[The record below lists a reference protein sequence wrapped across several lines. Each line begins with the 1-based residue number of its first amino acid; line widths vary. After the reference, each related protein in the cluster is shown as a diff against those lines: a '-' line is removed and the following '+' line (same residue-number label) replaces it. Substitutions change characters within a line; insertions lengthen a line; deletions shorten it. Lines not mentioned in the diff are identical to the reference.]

1 MNLLLYKTLAG
12 LLIFLVAFVMAL
24 PALLKKQKPAH
35 SERVE
40 LGDAFASGIFLGA
53 ALLHLLP
60 DAVQA
65 FASAPGLRTYPF
77 AELICA
83 AGFLLLLFLERLSLS
98 WSVLQTR
105 QSIPYVI
112 ALTLMTHA
120 FIEGAALGISPTFAE
135 TSLLLIAIVAHKGSE
150 SFALCNLLLRHRL
163 ALKTIVV
170 LTLVFTLMTPLGI
183 VLGSWLAVGHSNGMT
198 IGTFDAFAAGTF
210 LYIST
215 LHHGHFH
222 EHASGKQGLLE
233 YAALLTGTAFMGV
246 IALWT

>member
-1 MNLLLYKTLAG
+1 MNLLLYKALAG
-12 LLIFLVAFVMAL
+12 LLIFLVAFAMAI
-24 PALLKKQKPAH
+24 PAIFKKQTPAH

-40 LGDAFASGIFLGA
+40 LGDAFASGVFLGA

-60 DAVQA
+60 DALDA
-65 FASAPGLRTYPF
+65 FSSTSLTSHYPL

-83 AGFLLLLFLERLSLS
+83 GGFLLLLFLERLSLS

-105 QSIPYVI
+105 QSIPYVL

-120 FIEGAALGISPTFAE
+120 FIEGAALGISPTFSE
-135 TSLLLIAIVAHKGSE
+135 TSLLLIAVVAHKGSE
-150 SFALCNLLLRHRL
+150 SFALCTLLLRHKL
-163 ALKTIVV
+163 ALNTIII
-170 LTLVFTLMTPLGI
+170 LALIFTLMTPFGI
-183 VLGSWLAVGHSNGMT
+183 SLGSWLALGQSNNVI
-198 IGTFDAFAAGTF
+198 IGCFDAFAAGTF

-222 EHASGKQGLLE
+222 EHTAGKQGLLE
-233 YAALLTGTAFMGV
+233 YAALVTGTAFMGL